1 MIIVMLIC
9 VYTVSFAHGGN
20 ITGWKDKESKHIT
33 EYNGNY
39 YGYHKENG
47 VTHFHQLKWNEEKQK
62 WEIVARSF
70 RKSFRINRIG
80 AYAIRKPAPELL

>member
-1 MIIVMLIC
+1 MKKIKNVIMIIIILIC
-9 VYTVSFAHGGN
+9 ICDVSLAHGGN

-62 WEIVARSF
+62 WEIVAP
-70 RKSFRINRIG
+70 
-80 AYAIRKPAPELL
+80 AIYYDENF